1 MTKLSVNV
9 NKIATL
15 RNARGENNP
24 DLLAMS
30 LLIES
35 LGAHG
40 ITVHPR
46 PDERHILKSD
56 VFKLKKSLSVEL
68 NIEGFPSDD
77 FIALIHEIRPA
88 QVTLVPD
95 PPHVLTSNAGFN
107 LREDFSFVSQAI
119 KKLQNSGARVSI
131 FVEPK
136 DFIGQNLEIIK
147 DTGTDRIE
155 LYTQRFAMNSLDT
168 QILDEYKNFAMKAH
182 NLGLGVNAGH
192 DLSLNNLGI
201 LLSAVPIIQEVSIG
215 HALICDALIL
225 GMPETVKRYLKL
237 CSPQDN

>member
-24 DLLAMS
+24 DVVSMS

-35 LGAHG
+35 LGANG

-46 PDERHILKSD
+46 PDERHIRKSD
-56 VFKLKKSLSVEL
+56 VFKLKKSLAVEL

-77 FIALIHEIRPA
+77 FIALIHEIKPA

-95 PPHVLTSNAGFN
+95 PPHVLTSNAGFK
-107 LREDFSFVSQAI
+107 LGEDFSFVKRAI
-119 KKLQNSGARVSI
+119 QNIKSSGARVSI
-131 FVEPK
+131 FVDPQ
-136 DFIGQNLEIIK
+136 DFIGRDLQIIK
-147 DTGTDRIE
+147 NTGTDRVE
-155 LYTQRFAMNSLDT
+155 LYTHKFAKYYLDKN
-168 QILDEYKNFAMKAH
+168 ILEEYKIFANGVSNMGV
-182 NLGLGVNAGH
+182 GLNAGH
-192 DLSLNNLGI
+192 DLSLDNLGI
-201 LLSAVPIIQEVSIG
+201 LLSALPIIQEVSIG

-225 GMPETVKRYLKL
+225 GMAETIKRYLKL
-237 CSPQDN
+237 CSQRDK